1 MTTESHFQRR
11 FQTLSRLAVA
21 ASGGRSADQLLELA
35 VTEAASLVGLVAGT
49 VRLFGAEGTDMAG
62 AIAGEPEGKQKL
74 AELEETLLGQ
84 LRRNY
89 SVRSLF
95 MTLDLDGPA
104 GLFSYPLMSGTTV
117 VGAVSGLARGE
128 RNLAAEEEFVASLAA
143 MIVLICRASGYWAE
157 PSRQEAEVSIRTKAV
172 QETAATINHEINNP
186 LMAVIGNVELLLRR
200 DALTDPD
207 AREKLNRV
215 HEAATRIHQV
225 TQNLMRISNPR
236 SVPYPG
242 GSSMIDLSGSPRSDE
257 KK

>member
-1 MTTESHFQRR
+1 M
-11 FQTLSRLAVA
+11 A
-21 ASGGRSADQLLELA
+21 ASAGRSVDHLLELA
-35 VTEAASLVGLVAGT
+35 VSEAASLVGLVAGA
-49 VRLFGAEGTDMAG
+49 VRVFGAENVDAAGAMAG
-62 AIAGEPEGKQKL
+62 EEEGKQKL

-84 LRRNY
+84 LRHNY

-104 GLFSYPLMSGTTV
+104 GLFSYPLMSGTKV

-128 RNLAAEEEFVASLAA
+128 RNLASEEEFVASLAA
-143 MIVLICRASGYWAE
+143 MIVLICRASGDWVV
-157 PSRQEAEVSIRTKAV
+157 PTKSDAEVAIKTKAI

-242 GSSMIDLSGSPRSDE
+242 GSSMIELPNPQKPDE